1 MKEHNNYLDETF
13 LREIMSKGKLEVPF
27 SDLDDKIMR
36 SIKIRNMKRKSIL
49 RDIKFS
55 WIFFFLGSTLGI
67 IISVI
72 LPTIQEKVLGITI
85 DKYTIPV
92 VTFICFLLI
101 FQLDSLLN
109 SYKRQRRIYTNREPG
124 Q

>member
-1 MKEHNNYLDETF
+1 MKEHNNFLDETF

-36 SIKIRNMKRKSIL
+36 SIEIRNMKRKSIL
-49 RDIKFS
+49 RDIKIS

-72 LPTIQEKVLGITI
+72 LPTLQETVFGITI
-85 DKYTIPV
+85 DKCTIPV
-92 VTFICFLLI
+92 VTIICFLLI

-109 SYKRQRRIYTNREPG
+109 SYKRQRRIDTNRE
-124 Q
+124 QWQ